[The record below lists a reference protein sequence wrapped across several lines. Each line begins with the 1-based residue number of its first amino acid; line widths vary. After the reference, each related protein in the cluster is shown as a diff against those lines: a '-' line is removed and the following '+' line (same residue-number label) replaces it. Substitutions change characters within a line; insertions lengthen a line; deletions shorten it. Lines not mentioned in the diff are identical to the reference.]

1 MALLPCIQNA
11 VSLEV
16 YLDENDNASGS
27 LYIDDGETFEY
38 QTDGAYAE
46 ISVSISGNTL
56 RSYLADGSNGVFGAN
71 QKVTKMSIYGFHSSP
86 LTVLAGA
93 IEAPFVY
100 LADNEALEISLLDL
114 PQDLDSVWIE
124 VVFN

>member
-1 MALLPCIQNA
+1 MALLPCLQNA

-46 ISVSISGNTL
+46 ISVSISGGTL
-56 RSYLADGSNGVFGAN
+56 RSYLADGSNGVIGNN
-71 QKVTKMSIYGFHSSP
+71 QKVTKMSIYGFQSCP
-86 LTVLAGA
+86 LAVLAGA
-93 IEAPFVY
+93 IETDFVY
-100 LADNEALEISLLDL
+100 LADS
-114 PQDLDSVWIE
+114 
-124 VVFN
+124 

>member
-46 ISVSISGNTL
+46 VSVSISGNTL
-56 RSYLADGSNGVFGAN
+56 RSYLADGSNAVFGDN

-86 LTVLAGA
+86 LAVLAGA

-114 PQDLDSVWIE
+114 P
-124 VVFN
+124 